1 MFDNQN
7 IRTRYSR
14 TLQKIRD
21 FLLSKRSR
29 EFLIFLF
36 FVFVSFCFW
45 LLQVLDDEYEIELRV
60 PLRVKNV
67 PENAVITSELPSEL
81 RI

>member
-36 FVFVSFCFW
+36 FVFVSFCFCFRF
-45 LLQVLDDEYEIELRV
+45 LMTNMKQ
-60 PLRVKNV
+60 
-67 PENAVITSELPSEL
+67 S
-81 RI
+81 